1 MHSTTLPSLRVE
13 ALDSSSSFRGFST
26 FKAQDALQQF
36 KPPFRPPML
45 VDTQPAT
52 YQHVPATVEVR
63 DQWVNSQLIGVLMD
77 DVLSSLAAA
86 VLAVPVLVVL
96 MYFGRVP
103 AMALAGWVGL
113 MATILV
119 LRYRMLGIYR
129 LRYDSSEGPHRLAF
143 VSRYQWTWVAVAV
156 LWGSVVALSYGR
168 SDMGTQ
174 FVCGVVV
181 LGQGLLALVA
191 VSAYQPVFRRYV
203 HSLVLS
209 VVFGVLFNTFIHGYT
224 NETLRMAGAALVL
237 LMVFWWLLMM
247 AGKRLHQVYRAGFE
261 LQFSNEELIDSLT
274 QQTRAS
280 LRAVATKNRFLAS
293 AAHDLRQP
301 VHALSLYADW
311 LATEP
316 EMARDISPR
325 ILQSTRAINE
335 LFDSLFDL
343 TRIDA
348 GNYKVRLQHVDVEQL
363 FADLALQFEPVASG
377 KSLKL
382 RTHTRP
388 TTIWADPVVMRRI
401 LGNLLS
407 NALRHTT
414 HGGVL
419 LGLRHR
425 DDMMVFE
432 VWDTGVGIAREH
444 QQAIFQ
450 EFFRVSQ
457 HQGTEDSLGLGL
469 TIVSKLTTMMGYQL
483 ALSSVANRGSVFR
496 VMLPAYTQKHLV
508 PDVAT

>member
-1 MHSTTLPSLRVE
+1 
-13 ALDSSSSFRGFST
+13 
-26 FKAQDALQQF
+26 
-36 KPPFRPPML
+36 ML

-52 YQHVPATVEVR
+52 HQHLPASPEVR
-63 DQWVNSQLIGVLMD
+63 DEWVTSQLIGVLMD
-77 DVLSSLAAA
+77 SAMPSLLAAA
-86 VLAVPVLVVL
+86 FTLPVIVFLMAGEVHTVVLVAWALLLLSVL
-96 MYFGRVP
+96 LY
-103 AMALAGWVGL
+103 
-113 MATILV
+113 
-119 LRYRMLGIYR
+119 RYRLIGVYR
-129 LRYDSSEGPHRLAF
+129 LRYDSVGGAMRMTF
-143 VSRYQWTWVAVAV
+143 VERYGWTWALVG
-156 LWGSVVALSYGR
+156 LFWGGSVTLTFQQASVQ
-168 SDMGTQ
+168 TQ
-174 FVCGVVV
+174 FVCGLVV
-181 LGQGLLALVA
+181 LGNGLLSLTAF
-191 VSAYQPVFRRYV
+191 SAYLPIFRKYTGFLVGSVMAGLILPLAWMDVTPARFKLV
-203 HSLVLS
+203 ISLV
-209 VVFGVLFNTFIHGYT
+209 
-224 NETLRMAGAALVL
+224 VL
-237 LMVFWWLLMM
+237 LAVFWWLLRM
-247 AGKRLHQVYRAGFE
+247 AGERLNQVHRSSFE
-261 LQFSNEELIDSLT
+261 LQFSNQELIDSLT

-363 FADLALQFEPVASG
+363 FADLATQFEPVAAG

-382 RTHTRP
+382 KTRARP
-388 TTIWADPVVMRRI
+388 MTIWADPVVLRRI

-407 NALRHTT
+407 NALRHTQR
-414 HGGVL
+414 GGVL
-419 LGLRHR
+419 LGLRQR
-425 DDMMVFE
+425 EDMLMFE

-469 TIVSKLTTMMGYQL
+469 TIVSRLATLMGYQL
-483 ALSSVANRGSVFR
+483 ALSSEANRGSVFR
-496 VMLPAYTQKHLV
+496 VMLPAYTQRDAQHEAGPSVVLNSEMMGLR
-508 PDVAT
+508 

>member
-1 MHSTTLPSLRVE
+1 
-13 ALDSSSSFRGFST
+13 
-26 FKAQDALQQF
+26 
-36 KPPFRPPML
+36 ML

-52 YQHVPATVEVR
+52 HQHMPASPEVR
-63 DQWVNSQLIGVLMD
+63 DEWVNSQLVGVLMD
-77 DVLSSLAAA
+77 NAMPSLLAA
-86 VLAVPVLVVL
+86 LFTMPVLV
-96 MYFGRVP
+96 F
-103 AMALAGWVGL
+103 L
-113 MATILV
+113 MAGEVHTVALV
-119 LRYRMLGIYR
+119 VWALLMLSTLLYRYRLIGIYR
-129 LRYDSSEGPHRLAF
+129 MRYDSVGGAMRVAF
-143 VSRYQWTWVAVAV
+143 VERYGWTWAAIGMS
-156 LWGSVVALSYGR
+156 WGLSIALTFQQASVQ
-168 SDMGTQ
+168 TQ
-174 FVCGVVV
+174 FVCGLVV
-181 LGQGLLALVA
+181 LGNGLLSLTALSSYLPIFRKYTEFLIGSVM
-191 VSAYQPVFRRYV
+191 VGLVFPLAWVEATPERLKLV
-203 HSLVLS
+203 FSLVL
-209 VVFGVLFNTFIHGYT
+209 L
-224 NETLRMAGAALVL
+224 LV
-237 LMVFWWLLMM
+237 VFWWLLRT
-247 AGKRLHQVYRAGFE
+247 AGERLHRVHRSSLE
-261 LQFSNEELIDSLT
+261 LQFSNQELIDSLT

-348 GNYKVRLQHVDVEQL
+348 GNYKVRLQNVDVLQL
-363 FADLALQFEPVASG
+363 FADVVAQFEPVAAG

-382 RTHTRP
+382 KTHAQP
-388 TTIWADPVVMRRI
+388 LTIWADPVVLRRI

-407 NALRHTT
+407 NALKHTSR
-414 HGGVL
+414 GGVL
-419 LGLRHR
+419 LALRR
-425 DDMMVFE
+425 REDMLMFE

-469 TIVSKLTTMMGYQL
+469 TIVSRLATLMGYQL
-483 ALSSVANRGSVFR
+483 ALSSEANRGSVFR
-496 VMLPAYTQKHLV
+496 VMLPAFTQRDAHHEAGPSVLLNSELMGLE
-508 PDVAT
+508 

>member
-1 MHSTTLPSLRVE
+1 
-13 ALDSSSSFRGFST
+13 
-26 FKAQDALQQF
+26 
-36 KPPFRPPML
+36 ML

-52 YQHVPATVEVR
+52 YQHVPATAEVR

-77 DVLSSLAAA
+77 NVLSSLVAA
-86 VLAVPVLVVL
+86 VLAIPVLVFL
-96 MYFGRVP
+96 MYFGNVSP
-103 AMALAGWVGL
+103 TALAAWVGL
-113 MATILV
+113 MAIILV

-129 LRYDSSEGPHRLAF
+129 VRYDSSEGPHRMAF
-143 VSRYQWTWVAVAV
+143 VKRYQWTWVAVSV
-156 LWGSVVALSYGR
+156 LWGSVVLLNYGR

-174 FVCGVVV
+174 LVCGLMV

-191 VSAYQPVFRRYV
+191 VSAYQPIFRLYALC
-203 HSLVLS
+203 LVLT
-209 VVFGVLFNTFIHGYT
+209 VFFGLVFNTFINGYT
-224 NETLRMAGAALVL
+224 NESLRSAAGLVAL
-237 LMVFWWLLMM
+237 LMVFWWLLSL
-247 AGKRLHQVYRAGFE
+247 AGKRLHQVYRASFE

-382 RTHTRP
+382 KTHTRP
-388 TTIWADPVVMRRI
+388 TNIWADPVVMRRI

-414 HGGVL
+414 RGGVL

-425 DDMMVFE
+425 DDMLVFE

>member
-1 MHSTTLPSLRVE
+1 
-13 ALDSSSSFRGFST
+13 
-26 FKAQDALQQF
+26 
-36 KPPFRPPML
+36 ML

-52 YQHVPATVEVR
+52 YQHVPATAEVR
-63 DQWVNSQLIGVLMD
+63 DQWVNSRLIAVLMD
-77 DVLSSLAAA
+77 NVLPTLGAALMA
-86 VLAVPVLVVL
+86 VPLVVYMLWNEVNMYLLGAWVLALL
-96 MYFGRVP
+96 FM
-103 AMALAGWVGL
+103 VG
-113 MATILV
+113 
-119 LRYRMLGIYR
+119 LRYRMLGVYR
-129 LRYDSSEGPHRLAF
+129 LRFDSQEGPQRMAF
-143 VSRYQWTWVAVAV
+143 IKRFQWSWVVV
-156 LWGSVVALSYGR
+156 GFLWACVVPLSYGR
-168 SDMGTQ
+168 ANIGVQ
-174 FVCGVVV
+174 FICGMLV
-181 LGQGLLALVA
+181 LGQGLISLVSF
-191 VSAYQPVFRRYV
+191 SAYLPVFRRYANTV
-203 HSLVLS
+203 MVVVAVTLLVWPFVQDPS
-209 VVFGVLFNTFIHGYT
+209 SPNFMSIDTSIG
-224 NETLRMAGAALVL
+224 L
-237 LMVFWWLLMM
+237 LAMLMLFWWLLLS
-247 AGKRLHQVYRAGFE
+247 AGKRLHQVHRSSFE
-261 LQFSNEELIDSLT
+261 LQFSNQELIDSLT

-363 FADLALQFEPVASG
+363 FSDLSLQFAPVAAG

-388 TTIWADPVVMRRI
+388 ARIWADPVVLRRI

-407 NALRHTT
+407 NALKHTT
-414 HGGVL
+414 KGGVL

-425 DDMMVFE
+425 EDMLVFE
-432 VWDTGVGIAREH
+432 VWDTGLGIAREH

-450 EFFRVSQ
+450 EFFRISQ
-457 HQGTEDSLGLGL
+457 HHGTEDSLGLGL
-469 TIVSKLTTMMGYQL
+469 TIVSKLATMMGYQL
-483 ALSSVANRGSVFR
+483 ALSSEASKGSVFR
-496 VMLPAYTQKHLV
+496 VMIPSYTQQQGV
-508 PDVAT
+508 PDVPT